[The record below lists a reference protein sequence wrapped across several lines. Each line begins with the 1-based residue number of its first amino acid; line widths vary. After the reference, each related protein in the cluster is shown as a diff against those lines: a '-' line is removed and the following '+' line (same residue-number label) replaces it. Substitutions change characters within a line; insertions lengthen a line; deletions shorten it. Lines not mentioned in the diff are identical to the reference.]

1 MPACSDSET
10 TMTEPSHPADPTNP
24 HEPALPK
31 SSVMSLTIR
40 DRTGLYAAYMPF
52 LKPGGIFVPGVRTCQ
67 IGDEVFVLL
76 TLMQDETRY
85 PIAGTVAWM
94 TPEGAAQ
101 RTPGVGVAFPDDE
114 SGLRVRR
121 RIEELLGTA
130 LASSRPTHTI

>member
-1 MPACSDSET
+1 
-10 TMTEPSHPADPTNP
+10 MTDLTEPHEPTHPSHPQ
-24 HEPALPK
+24 LPK

-52 LKPGGIFVPGVRTCQ
+52 LRQGGIFVPGARPCR

-85 PIAGTVAWM
+85 PIAGTVAWI

-101 RTPGVGVAFPDDE
+101 RTPGIGVAFPDDD
-114 SGLRVRR
+114 SGARVRR

-130 LASSRPTHTI
+130 LASSRPTHTV